1 MQTAVL
7 TKMFGESGLFEA
19 CTLAANAGFDAVEL
33 MGRDPH
39 LGPETSVEEAE
50 TLRDHLDDTGL
61 DVVCLATYTG
71 KYATRE
77 MSDADRETELDTLG
91 HYCDLALALDC
102 DLVRHNPGGPAE
114 HHADDTDYE
123 RAARWLQRAADRA
136 AEDDLRLAV
145 EIHST
150 TIVESA
156 TAAVDLFERIG
167 RENVCAIHDAGN
179 MYISDAAYGTEGVAE
194 LGEWLGH
201 LHVKDEVR
209 IADANAYA
217 AFGIETTAGEQ
228 VFRPCLL
235 GTGGVDHAPLFA
247 ALRERGYD
255 GAITAECHLPPH
267 GALDASTIAEHER
280 DALEQLWANADRG
293 SFADPRIE

>member
-7 TKMFGESGLFEA
+7 TKMFGESSLSKA
-19 CTLAANAGFDAVEL
+19 CDLAAKAGFDGVEL

-39 LGPETSVEEAE
+39 LGPETSIEEAE
-50 TLRDHLDDTGL
+50 ALSTHLDEIGL

-71 KYATRE
+71 NYANRE
-77 MSDADRETELDTLG
+77 KSDANRETQIDVLD

-114 HHADDTDYE
+114 HRAMDADYE
-123 RAARWLQRAADRA
+123 RAAMWLQRAADRA
-136 AEDDLRLAV
+136 AEDDLQLAV
-145 EIHST
+145 EIHSA

-156 TAAVDLFERIG
+156 SAAVDLFQRID

-179 MYISDAAYGTEGVAE
+179 MYISDTDYGTDSVAT

-201 LHVKDEVR
+201 VHVKDEVR

-217 AFGIETTAGEQ
+217 AFDIETAVGEETFQ
-228 VFRPCLL
+228 PCLL
-235 GTGGVDHAPLFA
+235 GTGGADHTPLFA
-247 ALRERGYD
+247 ALREQGYD
-255 GAITAECHLPPH
+255 GAVTAECHRPPH
-267 GALDASTIAEHER
+267 GTLDASAIAEHER
-280 DALEQLWANADRG
+280 NAVEDLWTNAD
-293 SFADPRIE
+293 

>member
-7 TKMFGESGLFEA
+7 TKMFSESGLFQA
-19 CTLAANAGFDAVEL
+19 CDLAAEAGFDAVEL

-50 TLRDHLDDTGL
+50 TLRSYLDDIGL
-61 DVVCLATYTG
+61 DVACLATYSG
-71 KYATRE
+71 NYANRE
-77 MSDADRETELDTLG
+77 KSDTDRETELDTLD

-114 HHADDTDYE
+114 HRAEDADYE
-123 RAARWLQRAADRA
+123 QAATWLQQAADRA

-156 TAAVDLFERIG
+156 GAAVDLFERID

-179 MYISDAAYGTEGVAE
+179 MYIADAAYGTDSVAE

-201 LHVKDEVR
+201 VHVKDEVR
-209 IADANAYA
+209 ITDANAYA
-217 AFGIETTAGEQ
+217 AFSVETAAGDE
-228 VFRPCLL
+228 VFQPCLL
-235 GTGGVDHAPLFA
+235 GTGGTDHAPLFA

-255 GAITAECHLPPH
+255 GAITTECHLPPH
-267 GALDASTIAEHER
+267 GTLDASTIAEHER
-280 DALEQLWANADRG
+280 DAVEDLWTNAD
-293 SFADPRIE
+293 